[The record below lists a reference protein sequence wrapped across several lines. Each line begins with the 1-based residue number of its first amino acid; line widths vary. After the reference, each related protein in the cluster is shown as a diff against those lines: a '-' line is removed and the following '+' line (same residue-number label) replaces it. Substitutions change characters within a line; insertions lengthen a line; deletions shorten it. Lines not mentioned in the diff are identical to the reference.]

1 MWSGDVAVGGEAS
14 GGIGCGGVGA
24 AKDWGRC

>member
-1 MWSGDVAVGGEAS
+1 MGSGDVAVGGEAS

-24 AKDWGRC
+24 AEDWSWR